1 MQSSDVPS
9 KSAKVFGQSATG
21 TYIRT
26 VPQTTADP
34 AAASFDI
41 GFPPQTFTDEGAG
54 GTPPDGRDF
63 NGILNFLTA
72 WARWQSAGAPI
83 AYDPTFQASVSGY
96 PMGAVVASA
105 VTLGIFWIS
114 TVENNMT
121 NPDAGGAGWRKHA
134 LAGGMIGYRVFTAS
148 ATYTPTPGTQS
159 VEVTAIGAGGAG
171 GGTAGMPGSN
181 FAAGGGGGSGGWAVS
196 RLTTGFAGVA
206 ITIGTGGAPN
216 TGGNGGNGGDT
227 TFGGAVTGGGGG
239 GGAFGVPASIGSCQ
253 VGGAGGAAGGGN
265 LYLTTGDGGSP
276 GIAFTNGNMVSGKGG
291 STPWGV
297 GGISRPTTTAAGVD
311 GRLGGGGGGGGIA
324 RSGAGA
330 QAGGAGGGGLC
341 IVKEFA

>member
-83 AYDPTFQASVSGY
+83 VYDPTFQASVGGY

-114 TVENNMT
+114 TVENNAT

-159 VEVTAIGAGGAG
+159 VEVTVVGAGGAG
-171 GGTAGMPGSN
+171 GGTAAMSSTQ
-181 FAAGGGGGSGGWAVS
+181 FAGGSGGGSGAWLS
-196 RLTTGFAGVA
+196 SFLTSGFSGTT
-206 ITIGTGGAPN
+206 ITIGVGGAAA
-216 TGGNGGNGGDT
+216 TGGNGGDGGNSS
-227 TFGGAVTGGGGG
+227 FGSLVAGGGKGG
-239 GGAFGVPASIGSCQ
+239 VLGAATSIGSCQ
-253 VGGAGGAAGGGN
+253 VGGAGGSVSGGNRIASAGAGGGASICFSN
-265 LYLTTGDGGSP
+265 
-276 GIAFTNGNMVSGKGG
+276 TNQLSGFGG
-291 STPWGV
+291 STPYGA
-297 GGISRPTTTAAGVD
+297 GGASRPSNTNPGIPGAGA
-311 GRLGGGGGGGGIA
+311 GGGGGGAIGQ
-324 RSGAGA
+324 SSVPA
-330 QAGGAGGGGLC
+330 QAGGNGAPGLC

>member
-83 AYDPTFQASVSGY
+83 AYDPTFQASIGGY
-96 PMGAVVASA
+96 PTGAVVASA

-114 TVENNMT
+114 TVENNTT

-134 LAGGMIGYRVFTAS
+134 LTGGMIGYRVFTAS

-159 VEVTAIGAGGAG
+159 VEVTVVGGGGAG
-171 GGTAGMPGSN
+171 GGTSPMGAGQFG
-181 FAAGGGGGSGGWAVS
+181 AGGGGGSGAWAVS
-196 RLTTGFAGVA
+196 FLTTGFSGAA
-206 ITIGTGGAPN
+206 IVIGTP
-216 TGGNGGNGGDT
+216 
-227 TFGGAVTGGGGG
+227 GGG
-239 GGAFGVPASIGSCQ
+239 VT
-253 VGGAGGAAGGGN
+253 GAAGG
-265 LYLTTGDGGSP
+265 
-276 GIAFTNGNMVSGKGG
+276 
-291 STPWGV
+291 
-297 GGISRPTTTAAGVD
+297 AGEL
-311 GRLGGGGGGGGIA
+311 RLSA
-324 RSGAGA
+324 
-330 QAGGAGGGGLC
+330 
-341 IVKEFA
+341 VH